1 LLAAAHLSF
10 HLEAIKGSGNGKP
23 NKLDYS
29 SLNSFRPISL
39 VSNLA
44 KIFEKVV
51 LGRLLWFANAHEWL
65 NDCQHGFRE
74 NRSTDSAAH
83 SFISFIESAFSDKK
97 VAAAAFLDIKSAFD
111 SAWHPAII
119 AAFSSRGCPT
129 YLVNIISSFLKNR
142 SVVLSIG
149 DVTSV
154 HPMSLG
160 CPQGGVLSPFLW
172 NVLIDDILKLSFPH
186 FPVKMAGFADDLSIA
201 TTHKDPF
208 VATKNLQTACD
219 HIGAWLESRKLQFNA
234 DKTVVKIFARK
245 CSPGSSEPLVLSIKG
260 VQISPSLD
268 ASFLGL
274 TLDPSL
280 KWHRHLQG
288 KIVSAKRAMF
298 AANSCIRQ
306 TFCSDG
312 HRLRFLYSTVV

>member
-39 VSNLA
+39 VSNFA

-51 LGRLLWFANAHEWL
+51 LGRLLWFTNAHEWL

-83 SFISFIESAFSDKK
+83 SFISFIESAFSEKK

-119 AAFSSRGCPT
+119 AALSSRGFPT

-142 SVVLSIG
+142 SAVLSI
-149 DVTSV
+149 V
-154 HPMSLG
+154 
-160 CPQGGVLSPFLW
+160 
-172 NVLIDDILKLSFPH
+172 
-186 FPVKMAGFADDLSIA
+186 
-201 TTHKDPF
+201 
-208 VATKNLQTACD
+208 
-219 HIGAWLESRKLQFNA
+219 
-234 DKTVVKIFARK
+234 
-245 CSPGSSEPLVLSIKG
+245 
-260 VQISPSLD
+260 
-268 ASFLGL
+268 
-274 TLDPSL
+274 
-280 KWHRHLQG
+280 
-288 KIVSAKRAMF
+288 
-298 AANSCIRQ
+298 
-306 TFCSDG
+306 
-312 HRLRFLYSTVV
+312 RFYL

>member
-51 LGRLLWFANAHEWL
+51 LGRLLWFTNAHEWL

-74 NRSTDSAAH
+74 NRS
-83 SFISFIESAFSDKK
+83 FIKSAFSEKK

-119 AAFSSRGCPT
+119 AALSSRGFPT

-142 SVVLSIG
+142 SAVLSI
-149 DVTSV
+149 V
-154 HPMSLG
+154 
-160 CPQGGVLSPFLW
+160 
-172 NVLIDDILKLSFPH
+172 
-186 FPVKMAGFADDLSIA
+186 
-201 TTHKDPF
+201 
-208 VATKNLQTACD
+208 
-219 HIGAWLESRKLQFNA
+219 
-234 DKTVVKIFARK
+234 
-245 CSPGSSEPLVLSIKG
+245 
-260 VQISPSLD
+260 
-268 ASFLGL
+268 
-274 TLDPSL
+274 
-280 KWHRHLQG
+280 
-288 KIVSAKRAMF
+288 
-298 AANSCIRQ
+298 
-306 TFCSDG
+306 
-312 HRLRFLYSTVV
+312 RFYL